1 MEALEK
7 PKERRMKSGGRH
19 GNKGSPGKVD
29 NLAAH
34 QQVKLRIKLPGSP
47 TKSSNGP
54 LNGAKPSSSTPVA
67 TNQEPAVSDFS
78 DHKSSDTEPLSP
90 ATEYQNFSN
99 TSLKELRVTLPSIL
113 L

>member
-19 GNKGSPGKVD
+19 GNKGSPGRVD

-34 QQVKLRIKLPGSP
+34 QVKLRIKLPGSP
-47 TKSSNGP
+47 TRSSNGP

-67 TNQEPAVSDFS
+67 TNQEPAISDFS
-78 DHKSSDTEPLSP
+78 DHKSSDTEHLSP

-99 TSLKELRVTLPSIL
+99 TSLKELRVTLPVIL